1 MENEIKRVKSKAGR
15 PRLPYDRKT
24 VSFNCAIEYEDRI
37 KDLFEKD
44 YAEWKREKGYK

>member
-37 KDLFEKD
+37 KALFDRD
-44 YAEWKREKGYK
+44 YKLWKELKGYK

>member
-1 MENEIKRVKSKAGR
+1 MEKEIKRVKSKAGR

-37 KDLFEKD
+37 KALFDQD

>member
-1 MENEIKRVKSKAGR
+1 MEKEIKRVKSKAGR

-37 KDLFEKD
+37 KDLFDRD
-44 YAEWKREKGYK
+44 YAEWKKEKGYK